1 MPICVA
7 LLRGI
12 NVGGRN
18 LVAMSDLRDL
28 LETLG
33 FAGARSLL
41 QSGNLIF
48 KSARRTSA
56 AIERLLESETE
67 KRLGVAVE
75 YHVRTA
81 DEWKTVIE
89 RNPFPDEA
97 ERDPAHLVVSF
108 MKDAPQKE
116 NVEALQT
123 AIRGP
128 EIVRAD
134 GRHLYV
140 VYPIGIGTSKLTNN
154 VIDKKLGMRGTARNW
169 NTVLKLA
176 DLSRE

>member
-18 LVAMSDLRDL
+18 LIAMSDLRDL
-28 LETLG
+28 LESLG
-33 FAGARSLL
+33 FTKVRSLL
-41 QSGNLIF
+41 QSGNLVF
-48 KSARRTSA
+48 LSNRRTSA
-56 AIERLLESETE
+56 TIERLLEVETE
-67 KRLGVAVE
+67 KRLGVSVD

-81 DEWKTVIE
+81 EEWKSVIA
-89 RNPFPDEA
+89 RNPFAEEA
-97 ERDPAHLVVSF
+97 ERDPAHLVVLFLKSVP
-108 MKDAPQKE
+108 DAK
-116 NVEALQT
+116 NVQALQA

-134 GRHLYV
+134 GEQVYV
-140 VYPIGIGTSKLTNN
+140 VYPLGIGTSKLTNAL
-154 VIDKKLGMRGTARNW
+154 IDKKLGMSGTGRNW

-176 DLSRE
+176 ALAQQ

>member
-18 LVAMSDLRDL
+18 LIAMSDLRDL
-28 LETLG
+28 LESLG
-33 FAGARSLL
+33 FTKVRSLL
-41 QSGNLIF
+41 QSGNLVF
-48 KSARRTSA
+48 LSNRRTSA
-56 AIERLLESETE
+56 TIERLLEVETE
-67 KRLGVAVE
+67 KRLGVSVD

-81 DEWKTVIE
+81 EEWKSVIA
-89 RNPFPDEA
+89 RNPFAEEA
-97 ERDPAHLVVSF
+97 ERDPAHLVVLFLKSVP
-108 MKDAPQKE
+108 DAK
-116 NVEALQT
+116 NVQALQA

-134 GRHLYV
+134 GKQVYV
-140 VYPIGIGTSKLTNN
+140 VYPLGIGTSKLTNAL
-154 VIDKKLGMRGTARNW
+154 IDKKLGMSGTGRNW

-176 DLSRE
+176 ALAQQ

>member
-28 LETLG
+28 LEALG
-33 FAGARSLL
+33 FTGVCSQL

-48 KSARRTSA
+48 KSDRRTSA
-56 AIERLLESETE
+56 TIERLLESETE
-67 KRLGVAVE
+67 KRLGTAVD

-81 DEWKTVIE
+81 EEWRNVID

-97 ERDPAHLVVSF
+97 ARDPAHLVVSF
-108 MKDAPQKE
+108 MKDAPQKK
-116 NVEALQT
+116 NVEALQA

-134 GRHLYV
+134 GKQIYI
-140 VYPIGIGTSKLTNN
+140 VYPMGIGTSKLTNA
-154 VIDKKLGMRGTARNW
+154 VIDKKLGCRGTARNW

-176 DLSRE
+176 ALTQE